1 MAKAKFSFSA
11 FEDTL
16 RGTGL
21 RSAQQQRYPSGG
33 DVIQYDEATLTATSN
48 PSNYSMR
55 ARYRRDNDTFQMWFR
70 ITLTGSPGGSGAWN
84 IDVPY
89 PMDSLVMQDGVIG
102 TWRARRSSVATMA
115 AGPIMYTSASKAL
128 FEYPAA
134 WPSGTPTNVSS
145 TAPWAWAANDTI
157 GGYISAIIDRSV

>member
-1 MAKAKFSFSA
+1 MAKAKFSFGA

-70 ITLTGSPGGSGAWN
+70 I
-84 IDVPY
+84 
-89 PMDSLVMQDGVIG
+89 
-102 TWRARRSSVATMA
+102 
-115 AGPIMYTSASKAL
+115 AL
-128 FEYPAA
+128 
-134 WPSGTPTNVSS
+134 SGTPTNVSS
-145 TAPWAWAANDTI
+145 TAPWAWAVNDTI